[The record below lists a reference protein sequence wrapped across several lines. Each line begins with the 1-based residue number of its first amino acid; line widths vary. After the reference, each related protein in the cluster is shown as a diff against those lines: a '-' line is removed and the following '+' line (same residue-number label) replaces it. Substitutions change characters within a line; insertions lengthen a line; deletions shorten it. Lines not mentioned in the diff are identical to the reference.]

1 MTHTVSTI
9 SLDLESCGLGDDVAL
24 FLDWGRTIGEG
35 TRPIGAVAVGFLPNT
50 GDGALF
56 RKVGRMPLLS
66 EG

>member
-1 MTHTVSTI
+1 M

-24 FLDWGRTIGEG
+24 FLDGGRTMGDG
-35 TRPIGAVAVGFLPNT
+35 TRPIGAVAVGFLPKT

-56 RKVGRMPLLS
+56 LNVGRMPLLS